1 MGIKD
6 KLYNFLGIKKE
17 WKNKESLVNNTL
29 LEVGINDELLV
40 VTLGQWLGI
49 LPDAIKIGNKDSHYY
64 NSLSATDFLKR
75 YVLTKDQKRMIC
87 KRVAY
92 LFELAGF
99 GYDDICMLQNFDDEK
114 LTFKACFTKYDD
126 LDCEITWGHFLDA
139 CAQLRIRNGKE
150 YYRFDYISGNEK
162 KADNLNLEVY
172 DKKLGNGNTFNRYA
186 SEYRYCGNLISD
198 NNRLSVEI
206 AYPDKLEVKDKNKY
220 VDEIKM
226 QSLISAFNFP
236 IDIEYVCN
244 TISNAILV
252 DSCELPEIKISVKKT
267 LDDGKTQDITD
278 KVVFKNGEF
287 NEFVIT
293 RDGRKIII
301 DQFDNWSINSKTHSV
316 SGNSDVEVGFVINK
330 LPKDQMLQYVDPVTI
345 VDCAFIDYEETKKMA
360 LSLFKKEK

>member
-1 MGIKD
+1 MGLKD

-40 VTLGQWLGI
+40 ITLGQWLGI

-150 YYRFDYISGNEK
+150 YYKYDFSSNK
-162 KADNLNLEVY
+162 KEDKLSLEVY
-172 DKKLGNGNTFNRYA
+172 ENSLDNGNTYHYYD
-186 SEYRYCGNLISD
+186 SEYRYHGKIFNDQYRLNVEIKYPEDIKDSD
-198 NNRLSVEI
+198 NI
-206 AYPDKLEVKDKNKY
+206 Y
-220 VDEIKM
+220 VDKVKM
-226 QSLISAFNFP
+226 QNILSEISFP
-236 IDIEYVCN
+236 ADIQKIC
-244 TISNAILV
+244 TLV
-252 DSCELPEIKISVKKT
+252 SSALLVEPNLFPEINVCVKKV
-267 LDDGKTQDITD
+267 LEDKKQDEIID
-278 KVVFKNGEF
+278 KAVFKNGEF
-287 NEFVIT
+287 HEFVIT
-293 RDGRKIII
+293 KDGKTIVV
-301 DQFDNWSINSKTHSV
+301 DKFDNWSIKDKYHSV
-316 SGNSDVEVGFVINK
+316 TGNSDVEIGYVVNK
-330 LPKDQMLQYVDPVTI
+330 VPKGQLALYNNPVMI
-345 VDCAFIDYEETKKMA
+345 IDSALFDYEDAKGIA
-360 LSLFKKEK
+360 LTLLKKEK